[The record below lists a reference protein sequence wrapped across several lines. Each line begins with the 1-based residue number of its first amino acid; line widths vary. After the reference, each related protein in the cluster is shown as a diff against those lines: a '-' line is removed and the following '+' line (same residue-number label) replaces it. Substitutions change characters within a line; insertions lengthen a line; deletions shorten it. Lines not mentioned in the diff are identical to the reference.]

1 MKNLQYI
8 CIFAGIVLTAIG
20 TLSGI
25 FDESEALMYTAIFV
39 FGALVTTCQK
49 DII

>member
-8 CIFAGIVLTAIG
+8 CVFIGIILTAIG
-20 TLSGI
+20 ALTGV
-25 FDESEALMYTAIFV
+25 FDEAEALMYTAIFV

-49 DII
+49 EIL

>member
-1 MKNLQYI
+1 MKNIQYI

-25 FDESEALMYTAIFV
+25 FEPLEALIYAV
-39 FGALVTTCQK
+39 FYVAAALVTTCQK
-49 DII
+49 DTI

>member
-8 CIFAGIVLTAIG
+8 CVFIGIVLTAIG

-25 FDESEALMYTAIFV
+25 FEPIEALIYAV
-39 FGALVTTCQK
+39 FYVAAALVTTCQK
-49 DII
+49 EIF